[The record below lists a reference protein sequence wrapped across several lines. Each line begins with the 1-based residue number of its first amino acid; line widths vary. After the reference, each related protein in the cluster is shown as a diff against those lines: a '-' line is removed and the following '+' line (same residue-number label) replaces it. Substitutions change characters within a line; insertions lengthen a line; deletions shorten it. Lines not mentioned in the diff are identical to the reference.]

1 MTIPA
6 KGEILKYRSTGD
18 IFEVKKIT
26 NQFVILYSV
35 DGSTQIMTGEM
46 SLDFLFEKIPRVDS
60 PGSGMMEF
68 IQSGNSRAQIMR

>member
-6 KGEILKYRSTGD
+6 EGEILKYRSTGN

-46 SLDFLFEKIPRVDS
+46 SLDYLFEKIPRVDS
-60 PGSGMMEF
+60 PGSGMMES
-68 IQSGNSRAQIMR
+68 I

>member
-6 KGEILKYRSTGD
+6 EGEILKYRETGA

-35 DGSTQIMTGEM
+35 DGSMQIVTGEM
-46 SLDFLFEKIPRVDS
+46 GLDYSFEKILRGDS
-60 PGSGMMEF
+60 PGSGMME
-68 IQSGNSRAQIMR
+68 SR